1 MSLNSIKKVINPN
14 VKNPYREWIGAQ
26 IQWDYFGYINPGN
39 PENAA
44 EMAFKDASVS
54 HTKNGI
60 YGEMF
65 IAAAIAIAAVT
76 DNIEEIILG
85 ALPI

>member
-1 MSLNSIKKVINPN
+1 
-14 VKNPYREWIGAQ
+14 
-26 IQWDYFGYINPGN
+26 
-39 PENAA
+39 
-44 EMAFKDASVS
+44 MAFKDAPVS

-85 ALPI
+85 ALTI

>member
-1 MSLNSIKKVINPN
+1 
-14 VKNPYREWIGAQ
+14 
-26 IQWDYFGYINPGN
+26 
-39 PENAA
+39 
-44 EMAFKDASVS
+44 MAFKDASVS

-76 DNIEEIILG
+76 DNILERTNKG
-85 ALPI
+85 